1 MSTPTVP
8 SVTATI
14 EQLKKDGLEFY
25 LNSRL
30 EPTVRIPNDAFQKEW
45 PVDSQRVQDLLVAV
59 HYDISE
65 GGILRS
71 LERDFL
77 LAQLR
82 EECRNGGR
90 RFSEFEGVETDR
102 DAIVQAVLCH
112 INKNQM
118 FEGRTVDLLQRLRKI
133 QVEGAI
139 TFTEEIPVFTNIFS
153 RRLSRLIPVL
163 KGYGIEVTL
172 DHEEDGSHCTLKRL
186 PEFKVE
192 PQLGQ
197 PRTDGSPAESSGQS
211 SVASGKQGSEL
222 QQTDDSDGDIRVD
235 APNAKAG
242 LAPHKASATT
252 AANTGSKGGAQ

>member
-1 MSTPTVP
+1 MSTSTVP

-90 RFSEFEGVETDR
+90 RFSEFEGAE
-102 DAIVQAVLCH
+102 
-112 INKNQM
+112 
-118 FEGRTVDLLQRLRKI
+118 
-133 QVEGAI
+133 
-139 TFTEEIPVFTNIFS
+139 PVFNRAKALALLS
-153 RRLSRLIPVL
+153 GLRLTEYVVQLLMEAQRSADV
-163 KGYGIEVTL
+163 G
-172 DHEEDGSHCTLKRL
+172 GSGPGAL
-186 PEFKVE
+186 VS
-192 PQLGQ
+192 
-197 PRTDGSPAESSGQS
+197 PRGDA
-211 SVASGKQGSEL
+211 ASG
-222 QQTDDSDGDIRVD
+222 RR
-235 APNAKAG
+235 
-242 LAPHKASATT
+242 
-252 AANTGSKGGAQ
+252 